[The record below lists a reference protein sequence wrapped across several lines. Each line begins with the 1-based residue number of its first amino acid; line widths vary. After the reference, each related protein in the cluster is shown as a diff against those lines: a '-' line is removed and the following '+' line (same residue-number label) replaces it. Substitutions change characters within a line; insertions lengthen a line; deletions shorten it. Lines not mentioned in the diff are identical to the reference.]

1 MILCPYFPCLKMFF
15 SFFTGVGV
23 GDWVPFKERTL
34 WNPRGFIPILN
45 HGLSPFSS
53 SREKPNIWR
62 ILSRASSL
70 FFLLKLEILPQSLL
84 FLVTKSVMNWNSSPP
99 QQCTF
104 FVMPKELTS
113 STGHSQASRSSW
125 AQRMSKPLILP
136 RVSHPD
142 FSTLQTQKMF
152 LSWFRARWI
161 MCKAQ
166 LWWFKQSEEATSG
179 PDKT

>member
-99 QQCTF
+99 SNVHFLWCPRSSLPRQATLRLLEAPE
-104 FVMPKELTS
+104 PKEWVS
-113 STGHSQASRSSW
+113 PWSC
-125 AQRMSKPLILP
+125 PECLILISQ
-136 RVSHPD
+136 R
-142 FSTLQTQKMF
+142 
-152 LSWFRARWI
+152 
-161 MCKAQ
+161 CKPKRCSFPGLEQ
-166 LWWFKQSEEATSG
+166 G
-179 PDKT
+179 G